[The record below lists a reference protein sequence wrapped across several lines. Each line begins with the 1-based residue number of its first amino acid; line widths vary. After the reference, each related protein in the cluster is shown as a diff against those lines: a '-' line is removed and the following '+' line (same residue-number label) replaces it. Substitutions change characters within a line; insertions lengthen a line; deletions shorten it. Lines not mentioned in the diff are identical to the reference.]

1 MIATKTQ
8 TEIRPRPYQTEA
20 LDGILGRLQGN
31 ISTLLVMAT
40 GLGKTIICAL
50 LACKLMS
57 RGRIMILAHREE
69 LIFQAWRKLKDVTGC
84 EPDIEMG
91 EYHTNS
97 RALHRS
103 AIVTS
108 TVQSQIAGMDGLGRM
123 SKFDPNEFSLLIIDE
138 AHHSAAQSY
147 RRVIDYYRRN
157 PDLKVLGVTATPDRA
172 DEKKLGQIFETVAYE
187 YGIREGVD
195 NGWLVPIEQQSVYV
209 NGLDYSSV
217 RTTAGDLNGK
227 DLAAV
232 LEFEEALHGIASPTI
247 ELCGERKALVF
258 AASLAQAE
266 RLTEILNRH
275 KPGSAKWVHGGTP
288 KETRRGLFS
297 AYANKEFQYLVNVGV
312 ATEGFDDPSI
322 EVVVMARPTR
332 SRSLYAQMAGR
343 GTRVLPDLIEDMDG
357 PEERKAAIRASAKP
371 SLEIIDF
378 VGNCGRH
385 RLVTS
390 SDILGGNLDDA
401 IVDRAKKNAE
411 VKSADTGK
419 PVDVIDELELAEQQ
433 LERER
438 REAIEAAHRK
448 SLKVRAKFSTAK
460 VNPFNVYNIQPW
472 RERAWHKDR
481 PPSEKQN
488 AMLDRNGIDSSGLTF
503 THANQLIKKI
513 IENQERKLCT
523 YKQAKVL
530 RRFGYD
536 PQEIK
541 FAEASELIT
550 AIANNGWRR
559 PA

>member
-8 TEIRPRPYQTEA
+8 TEIKPRPYQTEA
-20 LDGILGRLQGN
+20 LDGIRGQLQGN
-31 ISTLLVMAT
+31 SSTLLVMAT
-40 GLGKTIICAL
+40 GLGKTITFAQ
-50 LACKLMS
+50 LACELMS
-57 RGRIMILAHREE
+57 RGRVMVLAHREE
-69 LIFQAWRKLKDVTGC
+69 LIFQAWRKLKDITGC

-108 TVQSQIAGMDGLGRM
+108 TIQSQIAGMDGLGRM
-123 SKFDPNEFSLLIIDE
+123 SKFDPDEFSLLIIDE
-138 AHHSAAQSY
+138 AHHSAAKSY
-147 RRVIDYYRRN
+147 RRVIDYYCRN
-157 PDLKVLGVTATPDRA
+157 SCLKVLGVTATPDRA
-172 DEKKLGQIFETVAYE
+172 DEKALGKIFETVAYE
-187 YGIREGVD
+187 YGIREGID
-195 NGWLVPIEQQSVYV
+195 DGWLVPIEQQSVYV

-247 ELCGERKALVF
+247 ELCEDRKTLVF
-258 AASLAQAE
+258 AASLAQAD
-266 RLTEILNRH
+266 RLTEIINRH

-297 AYANKEFQYLVNVGV
+297 AYASKEFQYLVNVGV
-312 ATEGFDDPSI
+312 ATEGFDDPGI
-322 EVVVMARPTR
+322 EIVVMARPTK

-343 GTRVLPDLIEDMDG
+343 GTRVLPDLVEDLDG

-378 VGNCGRH
+378 VGNCGKH

-390 SDILGGNLDDA
+390 SDILGGNYDDD
-401 IVDRAKKNAE
+401 IVDRAKMNAE
-411 VKSADTGK
+411 KKSTENNM

-438 REAIEAAHRK
+438 CEEIEAGRRQN
-448 SLKVRAKFSTAK
+448 LKVRAQFSTAK
-460 VNPFNVYNIQPW
+460 VNPFNIYNIQPW

-481 PPSEKQN
+481 PPTEKQVV
-488 AMLDRNGIDSSGLTF
+488 MLERNGLDTSGLSF

-541 FAEASELIT
+541 FTEASELIT
-550 AIANNGWRR
+550 AIATNGWRR